1 MVRPRCINLFCRN
14 DPFCLPIFGFWFE
27 LWSIYMRLV
36 TSGSKKYRQQNKT
49 YHSSVAMSY
58 NSVSS
63 DGIYWLMDVVAIDEC
78 KQMFNHVWNDIHD
91 FCTFFYNTYEVTIC
105 TNVFSPY
112 DQLRK
117 MAMKLLKGVVF
128 FQNIV

>member
-1 MVRPRCINLFCRN
+1 MCLYSNQLIIYTFYLSIIKNKIKILLKPPPPKKKNPEEKYFGTPSLHQLFSRN

-36 TSGSKKYRQQNKT
+36 TSGSKKYRQQNQT

-63 DGIYWLMDVVAIDEC
+63 DGIYWLMDVVAIDE
-78 KQMFNHVWNDIHD
+78 
-91 FCTFFYNTYEVTIC
+91 
-105 TNVFSPY
+105 
-112 DQLRK
+112 
-117 MAMKLLKGVVF
+117 
-128 FQNIV
+128 